1 MSVVLT
7 IALVVFMLAVPPL
20 IPAWTG
26 PATMVVIVLELLC
39 LAVVISLWTRR
50 YAEHAMRVAAVL
62 IAGIFVAASVS
73 TVLSAVTSRSP
84 IVSGN
89 SPVLGLVF
97 VGVPALMFAVRG
109 FKDGTRRDLG
119 IGPYADDHP
128 IDGGLDGEDDQSF
141 VDEDDEIDR

>member
-1 MSVVLT
+1 MYVVLT
-7 IALVVFMLAVPPL
+7 VALVVFMLAVPPL

-26 PATMVVIVLELLC
+26 SAVMVVIVLELLC

-50 YAEHAMRVAAVL
+50 YAEHAMRVAAAL

-73 TVLSAVTSRSP
+73 TVLSAVGTGSP
-84 IVSGN
+84 ILSGN

-97 VGVPALMFAVRG
+97 VGIPALVFAVRG

-119 IGPYADDHP
+119 IGPYADDHL
-128 IDGGLDGEDDQSF
+128 IDDDWDEEDLESH
-141 VDEDDEIDR
+141 

>member
-1 MSVVLT
+1 MNVVLT
-7 IALVVFMLAVPPL
+7 LALVVFMLAVPPL

-39 LAVVISLWTRR
+39 LAVVISLWSRR
-50 YAEHAMRVAAVL
+50 YAEHAMRAAAAL

-73 TVLSAVTSRSP
+73 TVLSAVSTRSP

-97 VGVPALMFAVRG
+97 VGVPALVFAVRG

-119 IGPYADDHP
+119 IGPYADDHRLNEDWD
-128 IDGGLDGEDDQSF
+128 DGWDEEDLESH
-141 VDEDDEIDR
+141 